1 MNATNFVP
9 IFILFELDRKGMRQA
24 RHVFQLLDASK
35 LPKAPASTLVLF
47 IGVANVHGP
56 LPQPYITMHVSN
68 ILFFNIG
75 PFQGLFFYILVI
87 SIAVDRKYICRWLD
101 SNHSGSDRSTKRAT
115 TNCTIVLLFTRPKI
129 GWSQICLT
137 SLYFLYKWLVL
148 EPTYLPMLTF
158 CFEIVSKN
166 IKIDYQGRRLTE

>member
-1 MNATNFVP
+1 
-9 IFILFELDRKGMRQA
+9 MRQA

-75 PFQGLFFYILVI
+75 PFQGLFFYIFVI
-87 SIAVDRKYICRWLD
+87 SIAVDRKYICR
-101 SNHSGSDRSTKRAT
+101 
-115 TNCTIVLLFTRPKI
+115 
-129 GWSQICLT
+129 
-137 SLYFLYKWLVL
+137 
-148 EPTYLPMLTF
+148 
-158 CFEIVSKN
+158 
-166 IKIDYQGRRLTE
+166 